1 MNQRLMSTAW
11 WVGVVVAVSAAILFV
26 FAEVVQPDCDD
37 ALLVLASS
45 EHSRT
50 AHAVGDMSTAL
61 VACEARKRLFVT
73 MDAVAIG
80 LCVAALLAFAFALV
94 FRLRLH
100 REFPER
106 FVVRDDY
113 HRRR

>member
-1 MNQRLMSTAW
+1 M
-11 WVGVVVAVSAAILFV
+11 VAASAAILFV

-50 AHAVGDMSTAL
+50 ALAVGDMSTAL
-61 VACEARKRLFVT
+61 VACEARKHLFAT
-73 MDAVAIG
+73 MDVVAIG
-80 LCVAALLAFAFALV
+80 LCVAALLAFVVALV
-94 FRLRLH
+94 FRLRLS

-106 FVVRDDY
+106 FVVRDN
-113 HRRR
+113 HRRRS